1 MATIKKKPTKAHKS
15 KKVVKAHMGM
25 AHVPRQRPPR
35 QTRPPT
41 QPVRIDQPTGR
52 PRPITP
58 KRRPLTK
65 AEKDQGMR
73 YANPTGTLVSMPDP
87 KPTRRPTRSPIEAVQ
102 GVPMPKPMD
111 ERARRRRDNALKS
124 ELDEAARRAN
134 RRPRRPTAQPI
145 RQPRLAMPYNPAAD
159 NFPIG
164 KPNTT
169 VVRGLGPL
177 RNNFNPQQSTAL
189 TDRFTKKMQP
199 YQYSPD
205 FATTNIAFRNKGG
218 DVKKYA
224 VGGLN
229 KGMTKSRTKY
239 GIVDNKKK

>member
-35 QTRPPT
+35 QTRPPKLVNPDQIRIKQPTGSRPLT

-58 KRRPLTK
+58 KRI
-65 AEKDQGMR
+65 DQ
-73 YANPTGTLVSMPDP
+73 PTGRPRPITP
-87 KPTRRPTRSPIEAVQ
+87 KRRPIDLGAVISPSLAV
-102 GVPMPKPMD
+102 KPMD

-124 ELDEAARRAN
+124 ELDEAVRQANRRP

-145 RQPRLAMPYNPAAD
+145 RPPLLGTPFS
-159 NFPIG
+159 FPQG
-164 KPNTT
+164 VMSRPN
-169 VVRGLGPL
+169 
-177 RNNFNPQQSTAL
+177 QSTAL
-189 TDRFTKKMQP
+189 TDRFTKQQQELVQAQNQNNLNQNRLQMQ
-199 YQYSPD
+199 
-205 FATTNIAFRNKGG
+205 RNKGG